1 MTAKLVLG
9 TANFGLT
16 YGIANN
22 RMLSEEEAF
31 AILEKAAEVGVC
43 CVDTARGYGDAEK
56 VIGRFFRVYGKIF
69 DVVTKLPDQEYLVA
83 EDVEKQIETSLEN
96 LGIGRIDTLLLHSF
110 RSFERFREILLPVF
124 EQYVSAGLIGEY
136 GLSVYHPYEIET
148 AIEMAR
154 QDRFRIT
161 AAQFPLNLFDQRF
174 LKDGYLQKLR
184 TSGIALY
191 ARSIFL
197 QGLFFADCASLGS
210 HFEPAK
216 PKIKELANL
225 ARLHGTSVEALALLF
240 AYSSGVDYIT
250 LGVDNAAQLEKNAA
264 LVANDTANLASKM
277 NRGADL
283 LEVSDED
290 IILPYRWKQ

>member
-1 MTAKLVLG
+1 MTAKLALG

-22 RMLSEEEAF
+22 KMLSEEEAF
-31 AILEKAAEVGVC
+31 VILEKAAGVGVC

-56 VIGRFFRVYGKIF
+56 VIGRFFRGHGKVF
-69 DVVTKLPDQEYLVA
+69 DVVTKLPDREYLVA
-83 EDVEKQIETSLEN
+83 EDVEREIETSLEN
-96 LGIGRIDTLLLHSF
+96 LGIARIDTLLLHSF

-136 GLSVYHPYEIET
+136 GLSVYHPHEVET

-154 QDRFRIT
+154 QDRFPI
-161 AAQFPLNLFDQRF
+161 AAVQFPLNLFDRRF

-184 TSGIALY
+184 ASGIALY

-197 QGLFFADCASLGS
+197 QGLFFMDSASLGS
-210 HFEPAK
+210 HFESAK
-216 PKIKELANL
+216 PKIKKLAGL
-225 ARLHGTSVEALALLF
+225 ARLYGTSVEALALLF
-240 AYSSGVDYIT
+240 AGSSGVDYVV

-283 LEVSDED
+283 FEVPDED